1 MKTAS
6 PAAYAAAARAG
17 LGNACL
23 QRSLRSLQGRY
34 GQGALA
40 VWRELA
46 EPNLRGRVKARRM
59 ATLDQLDRVLAQ
71 LAEGIRARGGQ
82 VFFAATAEAA
92 NEYVLALAQKHAV
105 QRVVKGKSMLSAEI
119 GIDAV
124 LSAAG
129 IEVVE
134 TDLGE
139 YIVQLAGSTASHII
153 APCIHMDRQQ
163 IGLLFAERLS
173 IPYTDDPPTL
183 TRAARKALREKLLT
197 ADMGLTGC
205 NLACAE
211 TGQIS
216 LVSNEGNI
224 RMATTMPKL
233 HVALMGMERVA
244 ATLEDQRELLQLL
257 TQGAALQKLS
267 TYVSFVGGP
276 RRAGDSDGPE
286 EFHLVIVDNGR
297 SRILA
302 DPDFREVLACIRCGA
317 CLNICPVY
325 GRIGGHA
332 YGSPYS
338 GPIGAVVTPLLQGIN
353 RHADLCKGE
362 TLCGAC
368 REVCPVE
375 NDLPRMLS
383 TLRHKLAYGDPDWQ
397 VRPHNRL
404 EAVGFKLW
412 RRLIDRP
419 GRYAAVLRI
428 FAGMQRPFT
437 GPAGMIGRLAGWGG
451 WTEGRDLVPLA
462 ATSFRERWRT
472 VHSQNRSGPARAGQH
487 QANPAAPAPAG
498 SASAPPRCDSGQS
511 AEPQRAWQALFAP
524 ADDAATLRAIA
535 GRNRGEQLALL
546 DQLRANAGPLGLKV
560 QRCASLVEAA
570 ACIATIARHSEPEF
584 GRTREIVRHD
594 HPLLQALPLDQL
606 LAGEIDVHLTRHAAP
621 SVRRHTLASYIGITA
636 PDWAITES
644 ATLVQLTRPGQPR
657 STSLVPSI
665 HIAVLPLSQ
674 LVVTLAE
681 AYALLRREPDLDSL
695 VLISGPSKTADIEA
709 CMVHGA
715 HGPKAVHLIVVTEA
729 N

>member
-1 MKTAS
+1 
-6 PAAYAAAARAG
+6 
-17 LGNACL
+17 
-23 QRSLRSLQGRY
+23 
-34 GQGALA
+34 
-40 VWRELA
+40 
-46 EPNLRGRVKARRM
+46 RM

-71 LAEGIRARGGQ
+71 LAEGVRARGGQ
-82 VFFAATAEAA
+82 VFFAATAEEA
-92 NEYVLALAQKHAV
+92 NEYVLALARKHAV

-119 GIDAV
+119 GIDTA

-163 IGLLFAERLS
+163 IGRLFAERLG

-205 NLACAE
+205 NIACAE

-276 RRAGDSDGPE
+276 RRAGDPDGPD

-302 DPDFREVLACIRCGA
+302 DPEFREVLACIRCGA

-338 GPIGAVVTPLLQGIN
+338 GPIGAVVTPLLKGVN
-353 RHADLCKGE
+353 LHADLCKGE

-368 REVCPVE
+368 RDVCPVE
-375 NDLPRMLS
+375 NDLPRMLLA
-383 TLRHKLAYGDPDWQ
+383 LRHKLAYGDPGWQ

-404 EAVGFKLW
+404 EGVGFKLW
-412 RRLIDRP
+412 QRLIDRP
-419 GRYAAVLRI
+419 SLYAAVLRLL
-428 FAGMQRPFT
+428 GGLQRPFT
-437 GPAGMIGRLAGWGG
+437 GPEGLIGRLPGWSG
-451 WTEGRDLVPLA
+451 WTEARDLVPLA

-472 VHSQNRSGPARAGQH
+472 LHRHHRPDRVVMGQGVSVGSTQESLVPEPLRSGLDLVKEPALQPTWEALI
-487 QANPAAPAPAG
+487 
-498 SASAPPRCDSGQS
+498 AST
-511 AEPQRAWQALFAP
+511 
-524 ADDAATLRAIA
+524 DDEATLRTIA
-535 GRNRGEQLALL
+535 SRSRE
-546 DQLRANAGPLGLKV
+546 DQLDLLRQLHDNAGVLGLKIHT
-560 QRCASLVEAA
+560 CAALTAAA
-570 ACIATIARHSEPEF
+570 ACIAAIARESAPEF
-584 GRTREIVRHD
+584 SVTREIVCHD
-594 HPLLQALPLDQL
+594 HPLLQALQLEHL
-606 LAGEIDVHLTRHAAP
+606 LAGEITVHLTRQGD
-621 SVRRHTLASYIGITA
+621 SEIRQHTQDSYIGVTA
-636 PDWAITES
+636 PAWGIAES

-665 HIAVLPLSQ
+665 HIAVLSLSR
-674 LVVTLAE
+674 LVATLAE
-681 AYALLRREPDLDSL
+681 AYALIRREPKVDSL
-695 VLISGPSKTADIEA
+695 VFISGPSKTADIEA
-709 CMVHGA
+709 CMVLGA
-715 HGPKAVHLIVVTEA
+715 HGPRAMHLIVVTEA
-729 N
+729 SADGPAV